1 MKQEGKIQGMKKL
14 PKIIGHRGAAG
25 LAPENTLAG
34 FRKTVETGVRMIEL
48 DAKLTS
54 DSHVIV
60 FHDETLERTTDGQ
73 GAVAET
79 SYEAIAKLDAGRW
92 FAPEYEGTRVPLL
105 SDTLDYFRENDIAVN
120 VEIKPCPG
128 RERETAL
135 KTLEVLAAH
144 WSEDAPLV
152 VISSFQRLCLDLAQE
167 QAPHWPRALLTHHF
181 EDGWKEAVKELK
193 AYSVHGN
200 FAAFGKTRAMDVQL
214 LGAQAAAYTVNDI
227 ETTKILFS
235 AGVDSIIT
243 DRPDMLA
250 AWL

>member
-1 MKQEGKIQGMKKL
+1 MKKL

-34 FRKTVETGVRMIEL
+34 FRRAVAFGVRMIEL
-48 DAKLTS
+48 DAKLTT
-54 DSHVIV
+54 DGEVIC
-60 FHDETLERTTDGQ
+60 FHDETLERTTSGQ

-79 SYEAIAKLDAGRW
+79 AYAEIAKLDAGRW

-105 SDTLDYFRENDIAVN
+105 SEALAYFREAGIAAN

-128 RERETAL
+128 RERDTAL
-135 KTLEVLAAH
+135 KTLEVLDAH
-144 WSEDAPLV
+144 WFREEDPLM
-152 VISSFQRLCLDLAQE
+152 VISSFQRVCLDLAQE
-167 QAPHWPRALLTHHF
+167 HAPHWPRALLTHHF
-181 EDGWKEAVKELK
+181 EDGWKQAVRELE

-200 FAAFGKTRAMDVQL
+200 FAAFGKTHAMDVQL
-214 LGAQAAAYTVNDI
+214 LGAQAAAYTVNDV

-243 DRPDMLA
+243 DRPDILA